1 MINDMVN
8 TTKTKRVKEEKEELL
23 HALETK
29 VTEGAQRLVT
39 RDITRILE
47 F

>member
-8 TTKTKRVKEEKEELL
+8 TTKTKCIEAEKEELL

-29 VTEGAQRLVT
+29 VKEGAQRLVT